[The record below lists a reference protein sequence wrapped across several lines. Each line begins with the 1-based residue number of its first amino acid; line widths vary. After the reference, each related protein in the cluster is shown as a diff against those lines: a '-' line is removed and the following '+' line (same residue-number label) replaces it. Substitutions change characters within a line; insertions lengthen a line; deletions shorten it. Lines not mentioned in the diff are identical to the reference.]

1 MGRRAGS
8 AGVLLRCRGC
18 GCTATAEGISATR
31 LAEMISWH
39 RAPDGD
45 WCVFCQWQRGH
56 TPRFVAR
63 LYGSMPRRGVAHAP
77 PEREKVESIWATI
90 RRYGA

>member
-1 MGRRAGS
+1 
-8 AGVLLRCRGC
+8 
-18 GCTATAEGISATR
+18 
-31 LAEMISWH
+31 
-39 RAPDGD
+39 
-45 WCVFCQWQRGH
+45 VFCQWQRGH